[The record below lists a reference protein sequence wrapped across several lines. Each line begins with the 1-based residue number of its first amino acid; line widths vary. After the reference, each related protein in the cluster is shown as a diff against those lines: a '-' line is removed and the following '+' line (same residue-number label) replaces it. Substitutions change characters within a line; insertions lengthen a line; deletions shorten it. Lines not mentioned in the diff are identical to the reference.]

1 MKWFFHIFVMRL
13 RVTAKKP
20 LLWLLLVLSA
30 VFSWIPINAHLTSK
44 QNVIPMGLVN
54 LDGGAY
60 AQAFIT
66 ELATFS
72 SFDFVQEETL
82 DEAQRKLA
90 SGKYE
95 GVVLILENFSELIAQ
110 AEFTKMI
117 RIYISPSSSVA
128 SFVAD
133 LMAEKVVEIWAQ
145 EFLIQDYQA
154 LRTEKGK
161 PMTEAELA
169 QLRMEMRQ
177 VIQSEEIIVL
187 ELHTL
192 QGDGTQEVTNRVSSG
207 EDAIRQSVLY
217 YSAMTVIFVFV
228 SGRWVIEQRRN
239 SIGLRMQ
246 SLGITPAISVL
257 ASSTAMAAFC
267 TGVLILA
274 IIGYSLMVKISL
286 GFALGLVFTAILY
299 FFSIVGLALIFTFFT
314 RESIS
319 LLLIS
324 PLALLVNSLL
334 GGMFYPLPDW
344 AILWRQISILLPG
357 RMLNLALYS
366 SQYWPLIVG
375 MVVYIS
381 VGVLIAS
388 KKTE

>member
-1 MKWFFHIFVMRL
+1 
-13 RVTAKKP
+13 
-20 LLWLLLVLSA
+20 
-30 VFSWIPINAHLTSK
+30 
-44 QNVIPMGLVN
+44 
-54 LDGGAY
+54 
-60 AQAFIT
+60 
-66 ELATFS
+66 
-72 SFDFVQEETL
+72 
-82 DEAQRKLA
+82 
-90 SGKYE
+90 
-95 GVVLILENFSELIAQ
+95 
-110 AEFTKMI
+110 
-117 RIYISPSSSVA
+117 
-128 SFVAD
+128 
-133 LMAEKVVEIWAQ
+133 
-145 EFLIQDYQA
+145 
-154 LRTEKGK
+154 
-161 PMTEAELA
+161 MTEAELG

-192 QGDGTQEVTNRVSSG
+192 QGSGTQEVASRVSSG

-257 ASSTAMAAFC
+257 ASSTAMAAYC

-344 AILWRQISILLPG
+344 AILWRQVSILLPG

-366 SQYWPLIVG
+366 NQYWPLIVG